1 MKSFHA
7 IDDLIFDFSFA
18 QGQMEESTLS
28 DWISTSIPAL
38 IDEVMEQSDTGA
50 GIYRIEK
57 LEIDLGEMTEEELPT
72 ELPRRLY
79 AQLSS
84 ALNMPREQATE
95 PSIVEEVA
103 ADDRQYLED
112 FLRTGQLAWIASTHP
127 REAHIQLL
135 ERVLKNSDA
144 ANTMKKIVANEQMRL
159 RLLLQFGEKQLFN
172 VLEKLLA
179 EWPAQLSHKVQ
190 QWAQLELASH
200 STSTTAAQAY
210 WQWLYQLSAGQTQAM
225 DTALHSWSVSSN
237 KASHELL
244 TQYQQ
249 YLEKNS
255 PSPEQEQRSLS
266 VLFGEEFIE
275 KMLATKIP
283 DRKGMKGKQAGIQS
297 PEKEISGKPL
307 DFITD
312 EVANRQNETT
322 PAVAA
327 VDKGQKHLAS
337 DATTNQSGDHNS
349 QKSNR
354 EKPGDLTD
362 TPQDTINVDHL
373 YQALCAGDWPAI
385 KPHWQNLTG
394 KHADLL
400 RRAQAQGWTHWL
412 QNVPAEQLRVA
423 SQILQPRASWVLER
437 ILNQS
442 RFINPDQAK
451 LWFEQSLPILLSAK
465 PSSLQPD
472 ALLIQLPPL
481 RDVAAGMEELHTY
494 LPQISNAK
502 RTPAMASQ
510 PGLHEQEDADIDAP
524 SVNKDIAL
532 FGNKKS
538 ARKTATKNKITS
550 ATSIEKSGDTGVA
563 SEKPEVQAS
572 NLPTSTGDVIT
583 DNAAISLTQLY
594 KALENADL
602 HQLNPHWER
611 LLHQHGDIIRQAQ
624 ASAWTVWLSTLP
636 PQKLH
641 DLCLVLQASATC
653 DLEELIDKLPGKL
666 PFTARQALLAS
677 AIPLLLQA
685 APDSVHMADLLRQ
698 LPQLRAL
705 EQDSIATSP
714 EATVTDQVSGTTGPA
729 HIDMN
734 ADTDTATDVHAD
746 NGNDADSDTNIQV
759 NVDAPVNANA
769 ATYTQLSTDTNV
781 DINAAIDI
789 VKLGAADTDTS
800 TDTDT
805 DTDTDGKQNPA
816 TIELSAL
823 SKQLFQALSA
833 VDTAAIMHTWTSAGA
848 QKIDSLRQVWML
860 IRHQQRQEILQSLDI
875 VVLMEWVQILQ
886 PQAIQLATELRQQAR
901 RLAQVAQVL
910 RTHKNNLLPIE
921 ASTASTMGI
930 SDNTATETKNT
941 ATINVG
947 INAGLDSGINT
958 EVNVR
963 NSAAIGAESIPVTRN
978 TSSANLS
985 TAEMVEQYAE
995 QLQRKSMQHLLQ
1007 ANTEQA
1013 APVNVIQ
1020 AILSDQEHAAD
1031 IVHIWKKLPDMEQQ
1045 AKQLHQAL
1053 QNWSIPDQIAT
1064 TKNAA
1069 TQQADADIDAHA
1081 HADVDVDADADA
1093 ASFMQEHGDIPA
1105 PTDIRESGKNQ
1116 DFSNFRLWVQGQV
1129 SLWTLELSNDQLQQ
1143 WLRWWFASNPQQGL
1157 EQDQNQDHHLLFR
1170 QSVISYFEQAE
1181 YPALFLKLVLTQ
1193 LQQDKEID
1201 LDRLLQ
1207 ESLSLASQEEIVPQG
1222 TVHTDQAESRLQ
1234 SGIQTHNHVHNQVH
1248 AQTQNT
1254 ATPGMERETG
1264 FEAEFNPELSS
1275 ELNSKLNSESDSSV
1289 NTELT
1294 PEYTSAHLSPTL
1306 NPLLSSDLGKQ
1317 LLLWLTREHH
1327 GPDAVKD
1334 ISDQHPE
1341 FTSLLVQLKQD
1352 SSILNA
1358 CNSAQLHQLLLDY
1371 LGLEYGDQT
1380 RQHFLQ
1386 SIERYALQSA
1396 DLHTY
1401 LRMVLQDLLA
1411 QKIIDLEQI
1420 LAVSR
1425 DADIQLKAQVISAYF
1440 PREVTDEVKDE
1451 VTAVNQSGQ
1460 PIATIPTTRMQEAV
1474 PDLPQVNDSQGSKDI
1489 PDTPTVPDMQDI
1501 ITQAQAWNTPALHF
1515 WLSQLMASTPQLRAT
1530 QVWLMALETQIKQLA
1545 GAKNAALIP
1554 YLLLQILMHRQTD
1567 EQQQLSFRQAILQ
1580 YFPYSEEQL
1589 QAIAAWLNND
1599 AQALELQQKIDFC
1612 LAQADAQPRDMAA
1625 QGDDTIANTITATSS
1640 EQSENTS
1647 ANEPDAE
1654 PQKVAESQA
1663 NEIPKANNEQSGDA
1677 HVLYEAVIPGVTP
1690 RRSSSPAEVPPDR
1703 SVQQLMPNLPH
1714 RIAQAMLQANMDS
1727 LAPVWAHLMTAER
1740 NLLEQGLRRYM
1751 VRPEEQR
1758 RLLAQT
1764 SHDKL
1769 RDLIHVLQ
1777 HLAGSMLGIV
1787 WANWNACQAS
1797 ANPSASASALKEKL
1811 LAASF
1816 SFLLTSTADTFHA
1829 ENFLRKLLSVFV
1841 QDSSTDAAM
1850 LSLAQSWLAHFSTS
1864 RPEPLFTALN
1874 TLVYGRSYLRVLQQR
1889 ILPPADLPQAA
1900 LPVSEAE
1907 DHPVTTKA
1915 KAMPATMDVNETG
1928 TSRELIISTLSNEF
1942 PQLMQEF
1949 LHELEQTNLDH
1960 AQFSPEEWQH
1970 LLYTLLN
1977 QFPARLQTSFWKQ
1990 WEEKFFPA
1998 EIQQAASDMGMPDPS
2013 FLPAGQALLWS
2024 AIPEETYKTS
2034 LQDLLFKSKQVA
2046 EYARANAATVN
2057 QDTLSSARVP
2067 GKPLSYAVKKTATS
2081 ITSAK
2086 SAKAADIENI
2096 QNVENAQDVQQ
2107 TQKDQARSDV
2117 ERLAFILQR
2126 HTEPDAEQ
2134 KTIFVLL
2141 TQKLLA
2147 NNTET
2152 LKAMAGEV
2160 MTSALSRPQ
2169 GLRRLLDIL
2178 PPLALKNLLGKL
2190 LPVFS
2195 PRLPSLFVQLE
2206 AALGIAIPPLANFVW
2221 RIVYEN
2227 VFVSHITQP
2236 GPAFTQAMVRGLA
2249 SHYQATDIA
2258 DWLSKTDD
2266 VALQTHRDVADAPA
2280 RSTHAVEQNTP
2291 APENKSGAVKPAE
2304 AIQPRKDRTQSGD
2317 IPDRADINVDNIHI
2331 HNGGLILLAPYIQR
2345 LFDILELTR
2354 NGNFVDEQSA
2364 QRSVHLLQFIV
2375 TGELETPEYQL
2386 VLNKLLCGIKGGI
2399 PICSGISIL
2408 DREKEVIEQMLGGV
2422 IANWGALGGSSIAAL
2437 RETFLQRQAHLY
2449 RQDEAWHMKVLPG
2462 TFDMLLDRLP
2472 WSFALTRLPWMEE
2485 PIHTT
2490 WRG

>member
-18 QGQMEESTLS
+18 QGQMEESALS

-84 ALNMPREQATE
+84 ALSMPREQATE

-190 QWAQLELASH
+190 QWAQLELTSH
-200 STSTTAAQAY
+200 STSTTAAQNY
-210 WQWLYQLSAGQTQAM
+210 WHWLYQLSAGQVQAM
-225 DTALHSWSVSSN
+225 DTALHAWSVSSN

-255 PSPEQEQRSLS
+255 PSPGQEQISLS
-266 VLFGEEFIE
+266 VLFGDEFIT
-275 KMLATKIP
+275 KMLVKKIP
-283 DRKGMKGKQAGIQS
+283 DRKGMEGKQAGIQS
-297 PEKEISGKPL
+297 LEKEISGKAL
-307 DFITD
+307 DSITD

-327 VDKGQKHLAS
+327 VGKGQKHLAS
-337 DATTNQSGDHNS
+337 DAMTNQSGDNNS

-354 EKPGDLTD
+354 EKPSDLTD
-362 TPQDTINVDHL
+362 TPQDTINVDQL
-373 YQALCAGDWPAI
+373 YQALCAGDWSAI
-385 KPHWQNLTG
+385 KPHWWHLTG

-412 QNVPAEQLRVA
+412 QNIPAEQLRVA

-442 RFINPDQAK
+442 RFINPGQAK

-494 LPQISNAK
+494 LPQISNTK
-502 RTPAMASQ
+502 QTPATTGQ
-510 PGLHEQEDADIDAP
+510 TGLLEQEDADIDAP
-524 SVNKDIAL
+524 SVDKDIVLA
-532 FGNKKS
+532 GNKKS
-538 ARKTATKNKITS
+538 ARKTATKNKITP
-550 ATSIEKSGDTGVA
+550 ATSIEISSDTGTA

-572 NLPTSTGDVIT
+572 NLPASTGDATT

-602 HQLNPHWER
+602 RQLNPHWER

-624 ASAWTVWLSTLP
+624 ASAWPAWLSTLP

-666 PFTARQALLAS
+666 PSTTRQALLAS
-677 AIPLLLQA
+677 AVPLLLQA
-685 APDSVHMADLLRQ
+685 APDSVRMADLLRQ

-705 EQDSIATSP
+705 EQDSIVTSP
-714 EATVTDQVSGTTGPA
+714 ETTVTDQVSRATEAA

-734 ADTDTATDVHAD
+734 ADTVTATGAHAYND
-746 NGNDADSDTNIQV
+746 NDPDSNTNIQV

-769 ATYTQLSTDTNV
+769 NAYTHLSTDTNV

-789 VKLGAADTDTS
+789 VKLGAADTDT
-800 TDTDT
+800 DTDT
-805 DTDTDGKQNPA
+805 NTSTDIATDSKQNPA

-823 SKQLFQALSA
+823 SKQFFEALSA
-833 VDTAAIMHTWTSAGA
+833 VDMAAIMQTWTSAST
-848 QKIDSLRQVWML
+848 QKIDSLRQVWLL

-886 PQAIQLATELRQQAR
+886 PQAIQLATELGQQVR
-901 RLAQVAQVL
+901 RLAQVVQVL
-910 RTHKNNLLPIE
+910 RAHKNNLLPIE
-921 ASTASTMGI
+921 VSTASTIGI
-930 SDNTATETKNT
+930 ASNTATEAKDT
-941 ATINVG
+941 ATIN
-947 INAGLDSGINT
+947 AGINT

-963 NSAAIGAESIPVTRN
+963 SSASIGAESIPVTRN
-978 TSSANLS
+978 TPNAALS

-995 QLQRKSMQHLLQ
+995 QLQRKAMQHLLQ

-1020 AILSDQEHAAD
+1020 AMLSDQEHAAD

-1053 QNWSIPDQIAT
+1053 QNWPIPDQIAT

-1069 TQQADADIDAHA
+1069 TQQAD
-1081 HADVDVDADADA
+1081 VDADADA
-1093 ASFMQEHGDIPA
+1093 DAPSFMQEHGDIPA

-1116 DFSNFRLWVQGQV
+1116 YFSNFRLWVQGQL

-1143 WLRWWFASNPQQGL
+1143 WLRWWFASNPQQGQG
-1157 EQDQNQDHHLLFR
+1157 QDHHHLLFR
-1170 QSVISYFEQAE
+1170 ESVISYFEQAE
-1181 YPALFLKLVLTQ
+1181 YPALFMKLVLTQ

-1201 LDRLLQ
+1201 LDHLLQ

-1222 TVHTDQAESRLQ
+1222 MVHTDQAESRLQ
-1234 SGIQTHNHVHNQVH
+1234 PDIQTHNHVHNQVH

-1254 ATPGMERETG
+1254 AAPDMERETG
-1264 FEAEFNPELSS
+1264 FEAKFNPELSS
-1275 ELNSKLNSESDSSV
+1275 ELNSELNAEIRSELNSKLDSESDSSV

-1294 PEYTSAHLSPTL
+1294 PEYTSAHLSPTI

-1327 GPDAVKD
+1327 GSDAAKD
-1334 ISDQHPE
+1334 ISDQQPE
-1341 FTSLLVQLKQD
+1341 FASLLVQLKQD

-1425 DADIQLKAQVISAYF
+1425 DADIQLKAQLISAYCSH
-1440 PREVTDEVKDE
+1440 EVTDEVKDE
-1451 VTAVNQSGQ
+1451 VPAINQSGQ
-1460 PIATIPTTRMQEAV
+1460 PIATILTIQTTRMQETLSG
-1474 PDLPQVNDSQGSKDI
+1474 LPQVNHSQGSKDI
-1489 PDTPTVPDMQDI
+1489 PGTPTVPDMQDI
-1501 ITQAQAWNTPALHF
+1501 ITKAQAWNTPALHF

-1530 QVWLMALETQIKQLA
+1530 QVWLAALETQINQLA

-1554 YLLLQILMHRQTD
+1554 YLLLQILMHRQTG
-1567 EQQQLSFRQAILQ
+1567 EQQQLAFRQAILE
-1580 YFPYSEEQL
+1580 YFPYGEEQL
-1589 QAIAAWLNND
+1589 QAIAVWLNND

-1612 LAQADAQPRDMAA
+1612 LTQADAQARDMAV
-1625 QGDDTIANTITATSS
+1625 QGDDTIANTIAATSS

-1647 ANEPDAE
+1647 ADETDAE

-1663 NEIPKANNEQSGDA
+1663 NELPRASDEQSGDA

-1727 LAPVWAHLMTAER
+1727 LAPVWTHLMTAER

-1777 HLAGSMLGIV
+1777 HQAGSMLDIV

-1811 LAASF
+1811 LAGSF

-1829 ENFLRKLLSVFV
+1829 ENFLRKLLFVFM

-1874 TLVYGRSYLRVLQQR
+1874 TMVYGRSYLRVLRQR

-1900 LPVSEAE
+1900 LPASEAE

-1915 KAMPATMDVNETG
+1915 KATPATMDDNETS

-1949 LHELEQTNLDH
+1949 LQELEQTNLH
-1960 AQFSPEEWQH
+1960 NAKFTPEEWQH
-1970 LLYTLLN
+1970 LLYANLN
-1977 QFPARLQTSFWKQ
+1977 QFPLKLQASFWKQ
-1990 WEEKFFPA
+1990 WEEKFFPSG
-1998 EIQQAASDMGMPDPS
+1998 IQRAASDMGIPDLS

-2024 AIPEETYKTS
+2024 AIPEEAYKTS
-2034 LQDLLFKSKQVA
+2034 LQDLLSKSKQVA
-2046 EYARANAATVN
+2046 EYARANAAAVS
-2057 QDTLSSARVP
+2057 QDALPSTGVTD
-2067 GKPLSYAVKKTATS
+2067 KTHSYAVKKTATPA
-2081 ITSAK
+2081 TSAK
-2086 SAKAADIENI
+2086 SSKAAEI
-2096 QNVENAQDVQQ
+2096 QQIQDVQQ
-2107 TQKDQARSDV
+2107 TQKDQVRSDV

-2141 TQKLLA
+2141 TQKILV

-2160 MTSALSRPQ
+2160 MISALSRPQ

-2178 PPLALKNLLGKL
+2178 PPLDLKNFLEKL
-2190 LPVFS
+2190 LPAFS
-2195 PRLPSLFVQLE
+2195 QRLSSLFVQLE
-2206 AALGIAIPPLANFVW
+2206 TALGIAIPPLAGFVW

-2258 DWLSKTDD
+2258 DLLSKTDD
-2266 VALQTHRDVADAPA
+2266 VALQTHRDVTDAPV
-2280 RSTHAVEQNTP
+2280 RSAHAVEQNTP
-2291 APENKSGAVKPAE
+2291 VSENKSGAAKPAE
-2304 AIQPRKDRTQSGD
+2304 AIQPRKDRPQSGD

-2354 NGNFVDEQSA
+2354 DGNFVDDQSA

-2408 DREKEVIEQMLGGV
+2408 DREKEVIEQMLEGV